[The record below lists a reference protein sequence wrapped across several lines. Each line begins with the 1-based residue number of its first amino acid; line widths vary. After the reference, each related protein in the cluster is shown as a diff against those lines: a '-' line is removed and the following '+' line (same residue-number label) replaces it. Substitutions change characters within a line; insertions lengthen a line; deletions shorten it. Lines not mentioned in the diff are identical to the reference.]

1 MNKLIVELDYVL
13 GLHGLKIGYDLHLSE
28 DEIISSFILK
38 CKELKDELE
47 NKDLQIQKLK
57 FNNDDF
63 SKENSRMFEN
73 LHPNNT
79 LDDYEIMYKD
89 NLEDL

>member
-47 NKDLQIQKLK
+47 NKDLEIQKLK
-57 FNNDDF
+57 LYN
-63 SKENSRMFEN
+63 SELCIENRRMFEN
-73 LHPNNT
+73 LHPNSI

-89 NLEDL
+89 NPEDL